1 MAEFG
6 FIRDM
11 FDVKFLILFV
21 MANSEYPLSLQKI
34 YELSFQDDRLSYFDL
49 SIAVPEMVETG
60 HLEKLGQDLYQIT
73 QKGREAEE
81 LGRDALAFPVM
92 ERAKAAVEKNNLKM
106 RRESNIQ
113 ASSYRDSTGWSA
125 KLTIN
130 DENGSLM
137 RLEIPAP
144 DAKQAQ
150 FLEKAMREKA
160 GTLYRMIIKELLQ
173 K

>member
-11 FDVKFLILFV
+11 IDVKLLILFV

-60 HLEKLGQDLYQIT
+60 HLKKLATDLYQIT
-73 QKGREAEE
+73 QKGREADEV
-81 LGRDALAFPVM
+81 GHDAIAFPVM
-92 ERAKAAVEKNNLKM
+92 QRAREAVEKNNQKM
-106 RRESNIQ
+106 RSESNIQ
-113 ASSYRDSTGWSA
+113 ASSRQDGKGWSA
-125 KLTIN
+125 ELTIN

-144 DAKQAQ
+144 DEKQAR
-150 FLEKAMREKA
+150 FLENAMREKA
-160 GTLYRMIIKELLQ
+160 GMLYRTIIKELLQ